1 MPYDASGIVPIRLA
15 LCPALQL
22 CHVLLG
28 RNCLFSG
35 PLYEQFA
42 FSTVGGEATVKPPT

>member
-1 MPYDASGIVPIRLA
+1 MPYDASVIVPIRQA
-15 LCPALQL
+15 LCPALQS
-22 CHVLLG
+22 CHVLLRRIG
-28 RNCLFSG
+28 LFSG